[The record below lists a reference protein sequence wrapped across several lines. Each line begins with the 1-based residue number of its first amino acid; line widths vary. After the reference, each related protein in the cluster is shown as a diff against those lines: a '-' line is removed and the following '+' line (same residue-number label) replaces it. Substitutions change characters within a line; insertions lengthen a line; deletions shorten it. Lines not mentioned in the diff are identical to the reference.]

1 MTTPLSGIKVIEI
14 GTLIAAPFAA
24 RLMAEFGAEVIKI
37 ESLGQGDPLRKW
49 RKLHEGTSLWWYL
62 QSRNKKSL
70 ALNLKSSEGL
80 GLIKQLLGDADVLIE
95 NLRPGGLEKLG
106 LGWDVLHSLN
116 PKLTLVRI
124 SGYGQTGPYRDRPGF
139 GAIGEAMGGI
149 RYTTG
154 NPDSPPARVGVSLGD
169 SLASLHG
176 VIGALMSLL
185 RVKTGQGDGQ
195 VVDVSLAE
203 SVFNVMESLV
213 PEYDMLGHV
222 RERSGGA
229 LPGIAPSNTYLT
241 ADGAYVVIAGNS
253 DPIYKRL
260 MTAIGRS
267 DLAEAAEFAHN
278 DGRAAKSAVLDA
290 AITHWTS
297 SLPIEQVLS
306 ALEAAEVP
314 AGRIYSVADIVSD
327 PHYQARDMLLNAQ
340 LPGGVSV
347 KMPGI
352 VPKLSETP
360 GAVNWQGPALG
371 QHTDDILSGLGLA
384 DADIQRLKIRGWCND
399 PGLFRAI
406 DRAGSLAARWPANR
420 TDLGRDGRQDRADRP
435 TLSRRVFTDRGGLV
449 RLAQGH
455 PGAA

>member
-1 MTTPLSGIKVIEI
+1 MTAPLSGIKVIEI

-37 ESLGQGDPLRKW
+37 EALGQGDPLRKW

-70 ALNLKSSEGL
+70 ALDLKSAEGL

-106 LGWDVLHSLN
+106 LGWDVLHALN

-154 NPDSPPARVGVSLGD
+154 NPDAPPARVGVSLGD

-195 VVDVSLAE
+195 IVDVSLAE
-203 SVFNVMESLV
+203 SVFNLMESLV

-260 MTAIGRS
+260 MTTIGRA
-267 DLAEAAEFAHN
+267 DLADAPEFAHN
-278 DGRAAKSAVLDA
+278 DGRAAKSGLLDA

-297 SLPIEQVLS
+297 SLPIDQVLA
-306 ALEAAEVP
+306 ALETAEVP

-327 PHYQARDMLLNAQ
+327 PHYQARDMLLNAE

-360 GAVNWQGPALG
+360 GAVNWQGPSLG
-371 QHTDDILSGLGLA
+371 QHTDDILGSLGLT
-384 DADIQRLKIRGWCND
+384 DTDIQRLKTSGVV
-399 PGLFRAI
+399 
-406 DRAGSLAARWPANR
+406 
-420 TDLGRDGRQDRADRP
+420 Q
-435 TLSRRVFTDRGGLV
+435 
-449 RLAQGH
+449 
-455 PGAA
+455 

>member
-1 MTTPLSGIKVIEI
+1 MTAPLSGIKVIEI

-24 RLMAEFGAEVIKI
+24 RLMAEFGADVIKI
-37 ESLGQGDPLRKW
+37 ESMGQGDPLRKW

-70 ALNLKSSEGL
+70 ALDLKSSEGL
-80 GLIKQLLGDADVLIE
+80 DLIKQLLGDADVLIE

-106 LGWDVLHSLN
+106 LGWEVLHALN

-154 NPDSPPARVGVSLGD
+154 NPESPPARVGVSLGD

-185 RVKTGQGDGQ
+185 RVKTGQGEGQ
-195 VVDVSLAE
+195 IVDVSLAE

-229 LPGIAPSNTYLT
+229 LPGIAPSNTYPT

-253 DPIYKRL
+253 DPIYRRL
-260 MTAIGRS
+260 MHAIGRS
-267 DLAEAAEFAHN
+267 DLADASELAHN
-278 DGRAAKSAVLDA
+278 DGRAAQSAVLDA

-297 SLPIEQVLS
+297 SQPIDRVLS

-327 PHYQARDMLLNAQ
+327 PHYQARDMLLDAQ

-352 VPKLSETP
+352 VPKLSQTP
-360 GAVNWQGPALG
+360 GGVNWQGPALG
-371 QHTDDILSGLGLA
+371 QHTDEILGNLGLGG
-384 DADIQRLKIRGWCND
+384 ADIQRL
-399 PGLFRAI
+399 RAS
-406 DRAGSLAARWPANR
+406 GVV
-420 TDLGRDGRQDRADRP
+420 Q
-435 TLSRRVFTDRGGLV
+435 
-449 RLAQGH
+449 
-455 PGAA
+455 

>member
-1 MTTPLSGIKVIEI
+1 MTAPLSGIKVIEI

-37 ESLGQGDPLRKW
+37 EAMGQGDPLRKW

-70 ALNLKSSEGL
+70 ALDLKSPEGL
-80 GLIKQLLGDADVLIE
+80 DLIKQLLGDADVLIE

-106 LGWDVLHSLN
+106 LDWDVLHALN

-195 VVDVSLAE
+195 IVDVSLAE
-203 SVFNVMESLV
+203 SVFNLMESLV

-260 MTAIGRS
+260 MHSIGRA
-267 DLAEAAEFAHN
+267 DLADAPEFAHN
-278 DGRAAKSAVLDA
+278 DGRAAKSGLLDA

-327 PHYQARDMLLNAQ
+327 PHYQARDMLLTAQ

-360 GAVNWQGPALG
+360 GGVNWQGPTLG
-371 QHTDDILSGLGLA
+371 QHTDDILGSLGLTG
-384 DADIQRLKIRGWCND
+384 ADIQRLKTSGVV
-399 PGLFRAI
+399 
-406 DRAGSLAARWPANR
+406 
-420 TDLGRDGRQDRADRP
+420 Q
-435 TLSRRVFTDRGGLV
+435 
-449 RLAQGH
+449 
-455 PGAA
+455 

>member
-1 MTTPLSGIKVIEI
+1 MTAPLSGIKVIEI

-37 ESLGQGDPLRKW
+37 EAMGQGDPLRKW

-70 ALNLKSSEGL
+70 ALDLKSAEGL
-80 GLIKQLLGDADVLIE
+80 DLIKQLLGDADVLIE

-106 LGWDVLHSLN
+106 LGWDVLHALN

-195 VVDVSLAE
+195 IVDVSLAE
-203 SVFNVMESLV
+203 SVFNLMESLV

-260 MTAIGRS
+260 MTTIGRA
-267 DLAEAAEFAHN
+267 DLADAPEFAHN
-278 DGRAAKSAVLDA
+278 DGRAAKSGLLDA

-297 SLPIEQVLS
+297 SLPIDQVLS

-327 PHYQARDMLLNAQ
+327 PHYQARDMLLTAQ

-360 GAVNWQGPALG
+360 GSVNWQGPTLG
-371 QHTDDILSGLGLA
+371 QHTDAILGDLGMTV
-384 DADIQRLKIRGWCND
+384 ADIQRLKTSGVV
-399 PGLFRAI
+399 
-406 DRAGSLAARWPANR
+406 
-420 TDLGRDGRQDRADRP
+420 Q
-435 TLSRRVFTDRGGLV
+435 
-449 RLAQGH
+449 
-455 PGAA
+455 

>member
-1 MTTPLSGIKVIEI
+1 MTAPLSGIKVIEI

-24 RLMAEFGAEVIKI
+24 RLMAEFGADVIKI
-37 ESLGQGDPLRKW
+37 ESMGQGDPLRKW

-70 ALNLKSSEGL
+70 ALDLKSSEGL
-80 GLIKQLLGDADVLIE
+80 DLIMQLLGDADVLIE

-106 LGWDVLHSLN
+106 LGWEVLHALN

-154 NPDSPPARVGVSLGD
+154 NPESPPARVGVSLGD

-185 RVKTGQGDGQ
+185 RVKTGQGEGQ
-195 VVDVSLAE
+195 IVDVSLAE

-229 LPGIAPSNTYLT
+229 LPGIAPSNTYPT

-253 DPIYKRL
+253 DPIYRRL
-260 MTAIGRS
+260 MHAIGRA
-267 DLAEAAEFAHN
+267 DLADAPELAHN
-278 DGRAAKSAVLDA
+278 DGRAAQSAVLDA

-297 SLPIEQVLS
+297 SQPIDRVLS

-327 PHYQARDMLLNAQ
+327 PHYQARDMLLDAQ

-352 VPKLSETP
+352 VPKLSQTP
-360 GAVNWQGPALG
+360 GGVNWQGPALG
-371 QHTDDILSGLGLA
+371 QHTDEILGNLGLGGP
-384 DADIQRLKIRGWCND
+384 DIQRL
-399 PGLFRAI
+399 RAS
-406 DRAGSLAARWPANR
+406 GVV
-420 TDLGRDGRQDRADRP
+420 Q
-435 TLSRRVFTDRGGLV
+435 
-449 RLAQGH
+449 
-455 PGAA
+455 

>member
-1 MTTPLSGIKVIEI
+1 MTAPLSGIKVIEI

-24 RLMAEFGAEVIKI
+24 RIMAEFGAEVIKI
-37 ESLGQGDPLRKW
+37 EAMGQGDPLRKW

-70 ALNLKSSEGL
+70 ALDLKSAEGL
-80 GLIKQLLGDADVLIE
+80 DLIKQLLGDADVLIE

-106 LGWDVLHSLN
+106 LGWDVLHALN

-195 VVDVSLAE
+195 IVDVSLAE
-203 SVFNVMESLV
+203 SVFNLMESLV

-260 MTAIGRS
+260 MTTIGRA
-267 DLAEAAEFAHN
+267 DLAEAPEFAHN
-278 DGRAAKSAVLDA
+278 DGRARQSGLLDA

-297 SLPIEQVLS
+297 SLPIDQVLT
-306 ALEAAEVP
+306 ALEVAEVP

-327 PHYQARDMLLNAQ
+327 PHYQARDMLLTAE

-360 GAVNWQGPALG
+360 GAVNWQGPTLG
-371 QHTDDILSGLGLA
+371 QHTDDILGNLGLTVT
-384 DADIQRLKIRGWCND
+384 DIQRLKASGVV
-399 PGLFRAI
+399 
-406 DRAGSLAARWPANR
+406 
-420 TDLGRDGRQDRADRP
+420 Q
-435 TLSRRVFTDRGGLV
+435 
-449 RLAQGH
+449 
-455 PGAA
+455 

>member
-1 MTTPLSGIKVIEI
+1 MTAPLSGIKVIEI

-37 ESLGQGDPLRKW
+37 EAMGQGDPLRKW

-70 ALNLKSSEGL
+70 ALDLKSPEGL
-80 GLIKQLLGDADVLIE
+80 DLIKQLLGDADVLIE

-106 LGWDVLHSLN
+106 LGWDVLHALN

-195 VVDVSLAE
+195 IVDVSLAE
-203 SVFNVMESLV
+203 SVFNLMESLV

-260 MTAIGRS
+260 MHTIGRA
-267 DLAEAAEFAHN
+267 DLAEAPEFAHN
-278 DGRAAKSAVLDA
+278 DGRAAKSGLLDA

-327 PHYQARDMLLNAQ
+327 PHYQAREMLLNAE

-360 GAVNWQGPALG
+360 GGVNWQGPTLG
-371 QHTDDILSGLGLA
+371 QHTDEILGSLGLA
-384 DADIQRLKIRGWCND
+384 GADIQRLKTSGVV
-399 PGLFRAI
+399 
-406 DRAGSLAARWPANR
+406 
-420 TDLGRDGRQDRADRP
+420 Q
-435 TLSRRVFTDRGGLV
+435 
-449 RLAQGH
+449 
-455 PGAA
+455 